1 MEYCA
6 LGSLSDLMAV
16 CQRTLSEKQIAA
28 VMRMC
33 ATLRFDD
40 SVRAAADSYGL
51 SVGRALQGLSY
62 LHAERVVH
70 RDIKAGNL
78 LLTAAG
84 LCKLGELFFSF
95 RVLRC

>member
-16 CQRTLSEKQIAA
+16 CQRTLTEKQIAA
-28 VMRMC
+28 VMRM
-33 ATLRFDD
+33 
-40 SVRAAADSYGL
+40 
-51 SVGRALQGLSY
+51 ALQGLAY

-78 LLTAAG
+78 LLTASG
-84 LCKLGELFFSF
+84 LCKLGESVVQTHWS
-95 RVLRC
+95 RAVP